1 MKLLTKEEE
10 DAHYSAVVR
19 GGILGGTA
27 GLIGGALGNY
37 ILTKRWPFY
46 RTLTIPFRAF
56 FVTSTGTFFA
66 IIYADRYSR
75 AFEKE
80 RTKGME
86 YQDST
91 QRLLAERKKNMTTG
105 EKMLDWGRENRYP
118 IVTCSWLASMGAS
131 LAIVSR
137 NKYLNTGQKLV
148 QARMY
153 AQGLTLAVLV
163 ATAALE
169 VSDQRKRKEEGVEKE
184 HYTGEDQ
191 WKGEFLNSIPTRAFE
206 RLMESRHGCG

>member
-10 DAHYSAVVR
+10 DAHYAAVLR
-19 GGILGGTA
+19 GGMLGGA
-27 GLIGGALGNY
+27 IGLAGGAIGNFV
-37 ILTKRWPFY
+37 LTKRWAFY
-46 RTLTIPFRAF
+46 RTLTVPFRAF
-56 FVTSTGTFFA
+56 FVSSTTTFFA

-80 RTKGME
+80 RTAALDYK
-86 YQDST
+86 DTT
-91 QRLLAERKKNMTTG
+91 QRLLAERRAKMTPG
-105 EKMLDWGRENRYP
+105 EKMLDWGREHRYP

-169 VSDQRKRKEEGVEKE
+169 VSDQRNKKKSGTEEHRE
-184 HYTGEDQ
+184 HYAGEDQ
-191 WKGEFLNSIPTRAFE
+191 WKGEFSSAV
-206 RLMESRHGCG
+206 SS